1 MRDYPMHCRASLAS
15 SPRWRQ
21 HSPVVKSKTIS
32 RHYQMSPGMRD
43 HAKVRTTDIES
54 PILSHVC
61 FLHVPSALAKV
72 LNESVTKF
80 IEHFFV
86 LIYLIFQQHTRN
98 ITPISFLKCSFLLVS
113 VTTFSCFLLMHWP
126 LLVIILIWFQ
136 SLVPVLFHF
145 PCTLSLVI

>member
-1 MRDYPMHCRASLAS
+1 MLILLLRRERFLNS
-15 SPRWRQ
+15 STIDISVRIILCCEGLPYALQ
-21 HSPVVKSKTIS
+21 GIPGFFSQVTAAFPSCEKQNYLKTLPNV
-32 RHYQMSPGMRD
+32 PGMRD

-113 VTTFSCFLLMHWP
+113 VTLHFLVFS
-126 LLVIILIWFQ
+126 
-136 SLVPVLFHF
+136 
-145 PCTLSLVI
+145 